1 MPAVSHLD
9 DSTPMVHIARQAIL
23 DARGHVVGYELLYR
37 GSVRD
42 TSRTADGDVAGA
54 SVLTGAVLDLRL
66 DALTDGRTAFIN
78 VTRSMLLNG
87 VATLLRPS
95 LALFELREDIQ
106 IDHEVIEACRA
117 LSESGYRLALDD
129 FIPGSQAEVL
139 LPFVSHVKVDMLTTS
154 REAVAELV
162 RRLAPGGV
170 TVVAEKVETREV
182 FEWAREAGCG
192 LFQGYYFRRP
202 EMRSGGVV
210 PAQHATHLRLMA
222 ALNQPSLTT
231 DRLEELIKQ
240 DAALSL
246 RVLQCINSA
255 AFPLRREV
263 RSIGEALVLLG
274 TGPIRKWASVWC
286 LAKLNAGATSELAT
300 MALLRA
306 RACELLGDDV
316 PEVDPGELFLVGL
329 CSMLDV
335 ILGRPMADAIADL
348 PLSEAAREALLGHD
362 NALRSVLDAVIAYED
377 GSWDE
382 AVAGAET
389 VGAREPALQQAYTGA
404 MGWAHELTA
413 VGFGA

>member
-1 MPAVSHLD
+1 
-9 DSTPMVHIARQAIL
+9 MVHIARQAIL

-42 TSRTADGDVAGA
+42 TACTIEGDVAGA

-78 VTRSMLLNG
+78 VTRSMLING
-87 VATLLRPS
+87 IATLLRPS

-129 FIPGSQAEVL
+129 FVPGSAAEAL
-139 LPFVSHVKVDMLTTS
+139 LPFVSHVKVDTLVMP
-154 REAVAELV
+154 RETVAELT
-162 RRLAPGGV
+162 RRFTPNGV

-182 FEWAREAGCG
+182 FEWARDAGCG
-192 LFQGYYFRRP
+192 LFQGHYFRRP
-202 EMRSGGVV
+202 EMRSGGAV
-210 PAQHATHLRLMA
+210 PARHASHLRLMA
-222 ALNQPSLTT
+222 ALNQPTLTT

-274 TGPIRKWASVWC
+274 VGPIRKWASVWC
-286 LAKLNAGATSELAT
+286 LSKLNSGATSELAT

-306 RACELLGDDV
+306 RACELLADETIDD
-316 PEVDPGELFLVGL
+316 DPGELFLVGL
-329 CSMLDV
+329 CSLLDV
-335 ILGRPMADAIADL
+335 ILGRPMTEALADL
-348 PLSEAAREALLGHD
+348 PLSEAARDALLGRQ
-362 NALRSVLDAVIAYED
+362 NALRSVLDTVMAYED
-377 GSWDE
+377 GGWEE
-382 AVAGAET
+382 AVASAESIGAIESD
-389 VGAREPALQQAYTGA
+389 LQLAYTGA
-404 MGWAHELTA
+404 LSWAHELTA
-413 VGFGA
+413 VGFAA